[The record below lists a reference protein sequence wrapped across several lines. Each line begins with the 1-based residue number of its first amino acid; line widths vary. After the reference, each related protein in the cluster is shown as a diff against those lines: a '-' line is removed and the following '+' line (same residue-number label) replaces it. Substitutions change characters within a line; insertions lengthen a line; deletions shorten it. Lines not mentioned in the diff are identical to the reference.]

1 MPGVRPEHLSLP
13 TPCAGWSVRD
23 LIDHLVDGTGYLL
36 AGAGAPPIAASR
48 GTAEDAP
55 ARFVSG
61 FAAVLDAVAAPEAL
75 TRRCVSPLGFEW
87 SVAEAVAGTFMDVLI
102 HGWDLATATGQDA
115 QLEPDLVQACWD
127 MFVPEMPARGREA
140 GLIGAEVPVPAD
152 APLSDRLLGAMGRR
166 P

>member
-1 MPGVRPEHLSLP
+1 MSGVQPEHLSLP
-13 TPCAGWSVRD
+13 TPCAAWSVRD

-36 AGAGAPPIAASR
+36 AATGSASSAAPK
-48 GTAEDAP
+48 GTAQDAP
-55 ARFVSG
+55 ARFASG
-61 FAAVLDAVAAPEAL
+61 FAAVLDAVATPEAL
-75 TRRCVSPLGFEW
+75 TRRCLSPLGFEW
-87 SVAEAVAGTFMDVLI
+87 SVAEAMAGTFMDVLI

-115 QLEPDLVQACWD
+115 QLDPDLVQACWD

-152 APLSDRLLGAMGRR
+152 APLSNRLLGAMGRT